1 MIVPRIRARQ
11 VTSQTDCS
19 NRTPRARAAALGAL
33 VVALSALASACA
45 ISNSSS
51 SSTAGIGVGAAPGA
65 GSSAAVTAR
74 IIDGTDPLHRAG
86 ERHLG
91 KIRQLTFGGENAEG
105 YFSFDGTRLVLQS
118 TRDSFACDQ
127 IFIMDLASGE
137 SRLASELRG
146 KNTCAYF
153 LGGDREILFASTQH
167 DGRDCPPRPDYS
179 RGYVWP
185 LDNYDIFALP
195 ASPGGE
201 SAPPRRL
208 TDNPGYDAEA
218 TVSPDG
224 KRIIWTSLRDGDLD
238 LYSMNADGTDVRRLT
253 STLGYDGGAFY
264 APDSKR
270 IVYRA
275 HHPATP
281 EAITHYKGLIAANL
295 VEPKALEI
303 MVADA
308 DGGNARAIT
317 HHGAASFAPFWHPDG
332 KRILFASNLDD
343 PNGRDFDIFMIND
356 DGTGL
361 EKVVAD
367 STFDGFPVF
376 SPDGKHLVFASN
388 RASKARGET
397 NLFIAE
403 WID

>member
-1 MIVPRIRARQ
+1 MIDRPKGARQ
-11 VTSQTDCS
+11 FSRQRD
-19 NRTPRARAAALGAL
+19 RALRWPGARARAVAALLATL
-33 VVALSALASACA
+33 AALASACA
-45 ISNSSS
+45 FSSS
-51 SSTAGIGVGAAPGA
+51 SSTSTAGIGA
-65 GSSAAVTAR
+65 GGSSGSGTSAAVAAR
-74 IIDGTDPLHRAG
+74 IIDGANPLRRPG

-91 KIRQLTFGGENAEG
+91 AIRQLTFGGENAEG

-118 TRDSFACDQ
+118 TRDSFPCDQ
-127 IFIMDLASGE
+127 IFIMDLASGAT
-137 SRLASELRG
+137 RLASALRG

-153 LGGDREILFASTQH
+153 LPGDSEIFFASTYH
-167 DGRDCPPRPDYS
+167 TARECPPRPDYS

-185 LDNYDIFALP
+185 LDDYDLFALP
-195 ASPGGE
+195 AAAGGE
-201 SAPPRRL
+201 DAPPRRL
-208 TDNPGYDAEA
+208 TDNPGYDAEG

-238 LYSMNADGTDVRRLT
+238 LYSMNVDGSDVRRLT

-264 APDSKR
+264 SPDSKR

-275 HHPATP
+275 HHPTAP
-281 EAITHYKGLIAANL
+281 EAIARYKELVAANL
-295 VEPKALEI
+295 VEPKTLEI

-317 HHGAASFAPFWHPDG
+317 HAGAASFAPFWHPDG
-332 KRILFASNLDD
+332 KRILFSSNLDD
-343 PNGRDFDIFMIND
+343 PKGRDFDIFMVND

-388 RASKARGET
+388 RASKVRGET
-397 NLFIAE
+397 NLFIAD
-403 WID
+403 WIE

>member
-1 MIVPRIRARQ
+1 MIVRRIRARQ
-11 VTSQTDCS
+11 SSRQSDRPVRQA
-19 NRTPRARAAALGAL
+19 NARARALPGLLVALG
-33 VVALSALASACA
+33 ALASACA

-51 SSTAGIGVGAAPGA
+51 SSTAGIGVGGAPAPGT
-65 GSSAAVTAR
+65 SAAVTAR
-74 IIDGTDPLHRAG
+74 IVDGAGPLRRPG

-91 KIRQLTFGGENAEG
+91 EIRQLTFGGENAEG

-127 IFIMDLASGE
+127 IFIMDLASGAM
-137 SRLASELRG
+137 RLASELRG

-153 LGGDREILFASTQH
+153 LPGDREIFFASTYH
-167 DGRDCPPRPDYS
+167 AGRDCPPRPDYS

-185 LDNYDIFALP
+185 LDDYDLFALP
-195 ASPGGE
+195 ASAGGE
-201 SAPPRRL
+201 SATPRRL
-208 TDNPGYDAEA
+208 TNNPGYDAEG

-224 KRIIWTSLRDGDLD
+224 KRIIWTSLREGDLD
-238 LYSMNADGTDVRRLT
+238 LYSMNVDGTDVRRLT

-264 APDSKR
+264 SPDSKR

-275 HHPATP
+275 HYPTTP
-281 EAITHYKGLIAANL
+281 EAIAHYKDLIAANL

-343 PNGRDFDIFMIND
+343 PKGRDFDIFMIND
-356 DGTGL
+356 DGSGL

-388 RASKARGET
+388 RASKVRGET

-403 WID
+403 WIE